1 MNRDKFWCQPC
12 DLVFKG
18 NHPLT
23 CPGCNKPMRC
33 MGDKWRV
40 GAKGHRVD
48 WIPRRED
55 DHWWWWYPSD
65 SGTMLER
72 KLRGEITWDKKR
84 GRWALTRT

>member
-23 CPGCNKPMRC
+23 CPGCGQPMRW

-48 WIPRRED
+48 WIRPEED
-55 DHWWWWYPSD
+55 LRYWLFLSNI
-65 SGTMLER
+65 SFER
-72 KLRGEITWDKKR
+72 KLRGEIVWDKKR